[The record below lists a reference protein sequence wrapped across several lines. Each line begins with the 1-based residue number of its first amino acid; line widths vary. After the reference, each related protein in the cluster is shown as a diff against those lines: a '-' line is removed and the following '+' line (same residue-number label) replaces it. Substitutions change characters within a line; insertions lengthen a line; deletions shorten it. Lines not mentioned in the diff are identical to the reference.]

1 MELVCILP
9 TTVVSSEFNRE
20 YNRGCCDILQPS
32 IVLTARCKPCHP
44 PAGVITDNPT
54 QQLLDSLPQ
63 ETISVSTV
71 GKLSVLACAVVVI
84 SSQVIASTSG
94 CLDLRCL
101 LQVPLPSSGS
111 RVHSGSSMSSV
122 IPRSLAA
129 VNTLSS
135 WHIFLKPISAHDL
148 VEAYFMD
155 LKDLYYGS
163 RLAN

>member
-1 MELVCILP
+1 M
-9 TTVVSSEFNRE
+9 
-20 YNRGCCDILQPS
+20 
-32 IVLTARCKPCHP
+32 P
-44 PAGVITDNPT
+44 PAGRGNNRQSNTRTIRLFTTRNHLGVHSRIAICV
-54 QQLLDSLPQ
+54 SLR
-63 ETISVSTV
+63 SF
-71 GKLSVLACAVVVI
+71 VVI

-129 VNTLSS
+129 INTLSS
-135 WHIFLKPISAHDL
+135 WQIFLKPISAHDL